1 MPRLKNVRVSL
12 ASMVK
17 VASWSLPRPRRNGPP
32 YHSKSNVVLV
42 MEQVGVL
49 LQLKGANPF
58 RVRSY
63 QNASRTLGSLEEDL
77 WIVTS
82 EGRLTDVKGIGK
94 GIAGLITEALT
105 EGTWGDI
112 GELYTSVP
120 SGLIQMLAIP
130 GLGPI

>member
-1 MPRLKNVRVSL
+1 
-12 ASMVK
+12 
-17 VASWSLPRPRRNGPP
+17 
-32 YHSKSNVVLV
+32 

-94 GIAGLITEALT
+94 GIAGLITEAVSYTHLT
-105 EGTWGDI
+105 LPTI
-112 GELYTSVP
+112 YSV
-120 SGLIQMLAIP
+120 
-130 GLGPI
+130 